1 MPRALKVA
9 RGVSASSA
17 VRWALRVWGVV
28 LVLAVCWPFLLPGE
42 FVWRDMVLLDRPA
55 FTASAFGAGDL
66 PARNAPQDGVL
77 ALVGGAWLA
86 RVFVLGAASAAA
98 WSACRWSL
106 GRAHPSPW
114 AAGAAMACT
123 VANPFVIERLLQ
135 GQWSLVVAAWL
146 APVIAWGCL
155 RGHPRTAWL
164 ALWASSLTPTGGVF
178 GALSAVLC
186 EREGRRRWL
195 FAGGSV
201 LLWLPW
207 AVPSLLSGSSRAAG
221 DPAAQAAAFAPRAE
235 AYAGTV
241 GSLLGFGGIWNAAAV
256 PASREAG
263 FALVGLVVAV
273 LAVLG
278 ASSLDRGELRPLAV
292 LAAVGMGLAILGG
305 IAPGVTA
312 FAVDHIPGAGLLRDS
327 SKLTLLALPLAV
339 AGIGALRHLP
349 AALALCACL
358 LQAPDAPRE
367 LAVLRPH
374 ETGIDHQL
382 VEELDGRLTFFADR
396 PAMVEVPGGIAL
408 DPYSKSANK
417 LDSGALTVDG
427 TVVDHPSPRYLAAAA
442 AWAERDLVKLKEL
455 GVGAVVEDGRI
466 VATTD
471 AAPQP
476 APWMLS
482 AAWCALPLL
491 AVLRNA
497 RQSSPR
503 NT

>member
-1 MPRALKVA
+1 MSSSQRSALATSSSRAVK
-9 RGVSASSA
+9 
-17 VRWALRVWGVV
+17 WALGLWGGV

-55 FTASAFGAGDL
+55 LSASAFGAGDL

-77 ALVGGAWLA
+77 ALFGGAWLA
-86 RVFVLGAASAAA
+86 RVFILAAASASAWVACRWARTSGPWAASAA
-98 WSACRWSL
+98 
-106 GRAHPSPW
+106 
-114 AAGAAMACT
+114 MACA

-155 RGHPRTAWL
+155 QGRPRLAWL
-164 ALWASSLTPTGGVF
+164 ALWAASLTPTGGLF
-178 GALSAVLC
+178 GGLIAVVC

-207 AVPSLLSGSSRAAG
+207 LVPSLVAGHPAAFG

-235 AYAGTV
+235 AYVGTV

-256 PASREAG
+256 PASRENG
-263 FALVGLVVAV
+263 FAVAGLAVVV

-278 ASSLDRGELRPLAV
+278 ATRLPRRELRPLAALAV
-292 LAAVGMGLAILGG
+292 LGMGLAILGAL
-305 IAPGVTA
+305 APGVTA
-312 FAVDHIPGAGLLRDS
+312 FAIEHIPGAGLLRDS

-358 LQAPDAPRE
+358 IQAPDAPRE
-367 LAVLRPH
+367 LVVLKPR
-374 ETGIDHQL
+374 ETGIDRQL

-396 PAMVEVPGGIAL
+396 PAMVPLDDGIAL
-408 DPYSKSANK
+408 DPYSKAANK
-417 LDSGALTVDG
+417 LDSGKLTVDG
-427 TVVDHPSPRYLAAAA
+427 VTVDEPSPRYLAAAE
-442 AWAERDLVKLKEL
+442 AWTTRDLARLEEL

-466 VATTD
+466 VATTN
-471 AAPQP
+471 AQP
-476 APWMLS
+476 APVPWGLS
-482 AAWCALPLL
+482 VAWCALPLL
-491 AVLRNA
+491 ATLRNA
-497 RQSSPR
+497 RRFSP
-503 NT
+503 TKK

>member
-1 MPRALKVA
+1 M
-9 RGVSASSA
+9 SASSA

-42 FVWRDMVLLDRPA
+42 FVWRDMVLLDQPA
-55 FTASAFGAGDL
+55 LTASAFGSGDL

-77 ALVGGAWLA
+77 ALVGGAWMA

-114 AAGAAMACT
+114 AAGAAMACA

-221 DPAAQAAAFAPRAE
+221 DPASQAAAFAPRAE

-312 FAVDHIPGAGLLRDS
+312 FAVEHIPGAGLLRDS

-339 AGIGALRHLP
+339 AGIGALRRLP
-349 AALALCACL
+349 AAIALCACL

-374 ETGIDHQL
+374 DTGVDRQLID
-382 VEELDGRLTFFADR
+382 ELDGRLTFFADR

-408 DPYSKSANK
+408 DPYAKAANK

-427 TVVDHPSPRYLAAAA
+427 VMVDEPSPRYMAAAA
-442 AWAERDLVKLKEL
+442 AWKERDLEKLEEL
-455 GVGAVVEDGRI
+455 GVGAVVVDGHI
-466 VATTD
+466 AATTD

-476 APWMLS
+476 LPWGLS
-482 AAWCALPLL
+482 VLWCALPLL
-491 AVLRNA
+491 ATLRSA
-497 RQSSPR
+497 HRSSP
-503 NT
+503 TKT